1 MAYAFL
7 FRTYKLCLD
16 GKISCGSQFESRRS
30 SRFAKGNRW
39 GYFPSFSAGWRLGEE
54 EFIKKLGVFDNLKI
68 RASWGKL
75 GNQNIGSASNSDY
88 FPYLTVL
95 TQDYENSYNFNN
107 TLAPGAAITGLVDPM
122 ITWETTTTTDIG
134 LDLGFLKN
142 RLNIEADYFVRK
154 TSDIIVQLP
163 IPTVLGGLT
172 APFENV
178 GEMKNAGFEV
188 NVNWQ
193 DRIAASDFS
202 YSIGANL
209 TYVDNEVTKFRG
221 GKSPDQLYLIRE
233 GYSYKTLY
241 GFIQEGVY
249 QTDEEA
255 QKHMYDNG
263 YVPSAGDL
271 KYKDVNGD
279 GKLDYRDKQE
289 IGNTIPKFTYGLNGS
304 LSWKSFDLN
313 FQFAGVAGVHGY
325 FKNAWTG
332 TLGIS
337 AVRLRKGWRNGL
349 DKR

>member
-1 MAYAFL
+1 MMFRLYLDISRKLLTKRVTEASKTDPSKGDLHQVSSGTKNPTAIGNKYQWRMLSYFGRINYAL
-7 FRTYKLCLD
+7 M
-16 GKISCGSQFESRRS
+16 GKYLAEVNLRADAS

-233 GYSYKTLY
+233 DILT
-241 GFIQEGVY
+241 
-249 QTDEEA
+249 
-255 QKHMYDNG
+255 KHCMVSFRKVFTRRTKKHRNICMTMDMY
-263 YVPSAGDL
+263 
-271 KYKDVNGD
+271 
-279 GKLDYRDKQE
+279 
-289 IGNTIPKFTYGLNGS
+289 
-304 LSWKSFDLN
+304 
-313 FQFAGVAGVHGY
+313 
-325 FKNAWTG
+325 
-332 TLGIS
+332 
-337 AVRLRKGWRNGL
+337 RLL
-349 DKR
+349 VI